1 MTEKEREYREERQL
15 KAIVD
20 CNTLTIGC
28 VTTATVARR
37 LGMTA
42 TALYRLLNER
52 HILFKSD
59 GMWMLMPKYTKLGL
73 LRYRYI
79 PYCTMFGEKK
89 VRVYPV
95 WTKQGIEFLNR
106 QFCVN

>member
-73 LRYRYI
+73 LRYQG
-79 PYCTMFGEKK
+79 P
-89 VRVYPV
+89 RVS
-95 WTKQGIEFLNR
+95 
-106 QFCVN
+106 CVDEGRHRVLGTSIL

>member
-42 TALYRLLNER
+42 SALYRLLNER

-95 WTKQGIEFLNR
+95 WTREGVEFLER
-106 QFCVN
+106 QLGVN